1 MHPTP
6 LPPPHPTPKFII
18 QKNGYL
24 VFIFQTNI
32 MSNANWKKK
41 DNFLIKMK
49 NQNLCKKVLGQL

>member
-1 MHPTP
+1 MHPSLSPATSN
-6 LPPPHPTPKFII
+6 PTIYYLK
-18 QKNGYL
+18 KGYL

-41 DNFLIKMK
+41 KKTYLKMK